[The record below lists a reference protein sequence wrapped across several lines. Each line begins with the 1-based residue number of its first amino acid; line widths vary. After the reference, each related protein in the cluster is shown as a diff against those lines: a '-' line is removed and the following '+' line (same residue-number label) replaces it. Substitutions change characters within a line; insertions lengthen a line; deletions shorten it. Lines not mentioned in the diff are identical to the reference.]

1 MKWIASF
8 MTLAFA
14 AVLTG
19 GVQAASSSNDASFV
33 QSAQSEL
40 LGQYALATMAKSKAQ
55 DPQLKSIASTLATN
69 AGTATQ
75 FLKTYAAQH
84 SVSVDNKPTI
94 RADAQYGD
102 IQALKGKAFDQKYA
116 MDLNTDAQ
124 MALSY
129 FQDEAQSGSDPALK
143 AFAKKEAAM
152 LQQASTVAQKVSH

>member
-19 GVQAASSSNDASFV
+19 GAQAASSSDSSFV

-40 LGQYALATMAKSKAQ
+40 LGQYALATIAKNKAQ
-55 DPQLKSIASTLATN
+55 DPQLKAIASQLAANT
-69 AGTATQ
+69 GTATQ
-75 FLKTYAAQH
+75 FLKTYASQH
-84 SVSVDNKPTI
+84 SVSIDNKPVI

-102 IQALKGKAFDQKYA
+102 IQSLSGKAFDQKYA
-116 MDLNTDAQ
+116 NDLNVDAQ
-124 MALSY
+124 MALSE

-143 AFAKKEAAM
+143 AFAKKEAAL
-152 LQQASTVAQKVSH
+152 LQQASAVAQKVAH